1 MATLA
6 AWMLAGFA
14 VLTLA
19 VRVMIQLI
27 RTGGSGLVGFRR
39 GAGPVD
45 WLSGIL
51 FVGGMAMSVVSLVL
65 VLQDSLDPID
75 ALDTDAVHVVGI
87 VLAASGGVSVF
98 AAQLGMGASW
108 RIGVSDDQDTALVTR
123 GWFLIVRNPIY
134 TAMIVA
140 WIGFALLVPT
150 WLSIAALVVL
160 VVGLEVQVRR
170 VEEPYLAL
178 VHGDAYGDWAARA
191 GRFVPHFGRLNTP

>member
-19 VRVMIQLI
+19 VRVIIQLI
-27 RTGGSGLVGFRR
+27 RTGGTGLVGFRR

-87 VLAASGGVSVF
+87 VLAASRRPHRVRGPAGHGGVL
-98 AAQLGMGASW
+98 AH
-108 RIGVSDDQDTALVTR
+108 R
-123 GWFLIVRNPIY
+123 G
-134 TAMIVA
+134 
-140 WIGFALLVPT
+140 
-150 WLSIAALVVL
+150 
-160 VVGLEVQVRR
+160 E
-170 VEEPYLAL
+170 
-178 VHGDAYGDWAARA
+178 
-191 GRFVPHFGRLNTP
+191 